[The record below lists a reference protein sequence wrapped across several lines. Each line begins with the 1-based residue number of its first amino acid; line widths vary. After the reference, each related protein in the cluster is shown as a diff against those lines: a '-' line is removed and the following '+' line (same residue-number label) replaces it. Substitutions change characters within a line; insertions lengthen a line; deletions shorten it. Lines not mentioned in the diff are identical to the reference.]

1 MLPTK
6 LVNGRV
12 CVVHLPVMKMQRYCY
27 WGLGLDEFSMSAA
40 NLLRIKKIIRE
51 ASYSQ
56 CREIAQAVLDLS
68 YSHEVLELLKKY
80 NSQANS

>member
-1 MLPTK
+1 MCGSFAGNEDATL
-6 LVNGRV
+6 L
-12 CVVHLPVMKMQRYCY
+12 LL
-27 WGLGLDEFSMSAA
+27 GLGLDEFSMSAA

-56 CREIAQAVLDLS
+56 CQEIAQAVLDLS

-80 NSQANS
+80 NSQGNIQTNS